1 MTSIQATQSPDFAG
15 PLKPS
20 TGLETHGL
28 LLTIERRDGNRE
40 NQCQPVG
47 AVAGHS
53 MAALA
58 IAGGSRPARSQPA
71 AVAASGTPTTAS
83 ARYRNGT
90 SPR

>member
-1 MTSIQATQSPDFAG
+1 MTSIQATQSAD
-15 PLKPS
+15 S
-20 TGLETHGL
+20 QDLEALYGTRTHGL